1 MRLRAASIRPQYF
14 SHLHGGEDCHQGE
27 ASEALLQVAFLA
39 LIFWVLAHASEGSV
53 PAWLALRSHAMMEKV
68 HDVATWHDREKAHT

>member
-1 MRLRAASIRPQYF
+1 
-14 SHLHGGEDCHQGE
+14 
-27 ASEALLQVAFLA
+27 VAFLA